1 MKGAYGFF
9 HRLLASPFRFIF
21 NVHVTGR
28 ENEPKEG
35 SGAYLVCSNHVSGWD
50 VIWLAAATR
59 HRQIHFMSKAE
70 LFKIPLLGGLIRS
83 LGAYPV
89 NRRIADVTSIKTT
102 LSLLGEGECVCMFP
116 QGTRY
121 PCRNPAETEVKSGAG
136 MISYRSGAPVLPMFI
151 RTKNFRPTVF
161 GRKDVIIGKPIPSS
175 TIMQMHEDGAEYNR
189 ISRYIYKEVCALGGL
204 TKNDCS
210 GKTNE

>member
-9 HRLLASPFRFIF
+9 HRLLAVPFRFIF
-21 NVHVTGR
+21 RIHVTGQ
-28 ENEPKEG
+28 ENEPEAG
-35 SGAYLVCSNHVSGWD
+35 DGAYLVCANHISGWD
-50 VIWLAAATR
+50 VIWVGVAFR
-59 HRQIHFMSKAE
+59 RMQIHFMSKAE

-89 NRRIADVTSIKTT
+89 NRSIADVTSVRTT

-121 PCRNPAETEVKSGAG
+121 PGRNPAETEVKSGAG
-136 MISYRSGAPVLPMFI
+136 MISYRSGAPVLPVFI
-151 RTKNFRPTVF
+151 KMKNFRPTVF
-161 GRKDVIIGKPIPSS
+161 GRKDVIIGKPIPNS
-175 TIMQMHEDGAEYNR
+175 TIAGLHDGGAEYNR
-189 ISRYIYKEVCALGGL
+189 ISRYIYGEICALGGL
-204 TKNDCS
+204 TVNGGP